1 MNLFTN
7 NLCQEQ
13 IHNKMK
19 NFLRNEVTKNLRKKG
34 PIGCANLF
42 TGVFVKQS
50 LILILLRENQTSK
63 P

>member
-1 MNLFTN
+1 
-7 NLCQEQ
+7 
-13 IHNKMK
+13 MK